1 MQKKKNSLQNCTKKV
16 FLCIEI
22 VDDRC
27 YYNKLKEVIKM
38 NTNSKGIVI
47 AGNIIADIVKTVDCY
62 PKVGMLANVSSV
74 SRAVGGC
81 VSNTAIDLKK
91 IDPSLPVS
99 AVGKIGKDDAGEFLM
114 AQFDKY
120 GVEREGVTVS
130 ETQPTSF
137 SDVMSQPSGE
147 RTFFHARGSNA
158 EFSPADIDI
167 EGLTCDIF
175 HIGYI
180 LLLDAMDAFDAE
192 YGTVMARLLSQI
204 QAKGIK
210 TSVDVVSDSGADY
223 KAKILPS
230 LKYSNYAIMNE
241 IESTML
247 SDLEPYDQNG
257 RIITENIRKTM
268 ELMADAGV
276 KDKIVIHCKEAGFCY
291 DVATKKF
298 TCVASLNVPKSE
310 IKGSVGAGD
319 AFCAGALYGIY
330 NGMSDE
336 EMLKFASASA
346 ACNLF
351 AENSIDG
358 LREKAEIEKIAEI
371 YGRKEIELC

>member
-1 MQKKKNSLQNCTKKV
+1 MKT
-16 FLCIEI
+16 
-22 VDDRC
+22 
-27 YYNKLKEVIKM
+27 
-38 NTNSKGIVI
+38 NTKGITV
-47 AGNIIADIVKTVDCY
+47 AGNIIVDIVKTVDCY
-62 PKVGMLANVSSV
+62 PQVGMLANVSSV

-81 VSNTAIDLKK
+81 VSNTGIDIKK

-99 AVGKIGKDDAGEFLM
+99 AVGKVGKDDAADFLM

-120 GVEREGVTVS
+120 GLEHSGVTVS

-167 EGLTCDIF
+167 EGLSCDIF

-180 LLLDAMDAFDAE
+180 LLLDAMDAADSE
-192 YGTVMARLLSQI
+192 YGTVMARLLAEVQK
-204 QAKGIK
+204 KGIK
-210 TSVDVVSDSGADY
+210 TSIDVVSDSCSDY

-241 IESTML
+241 LESTML
-247 SDLEPYDQNG
+247 SDLEPYDKDG
-257 RIITENIRKTM
+257 RIIAENIRKTM
-268 ELMADAGV
+268 ELMAEAGV
-276 KDKIVIHCKEAGFCY
+276 KEKIIIHCKDAGFSY

-298 TCVASLNVPKSE
+298 TCVPSLNIPKAE

-330 NGMSDE
+330 NGMEDE
-336 EMLKFASASA
+336 EILKFASASA

-371 YGRKEIELC
+371 YGRKELELC

>member
-1 MQKKKNSLQNCTKKV
+1 MSN
-16 FLCIEI
+16 
-22 VDDRC
+22 
-27 YYNKLKEVIKM
+27 
-38 NTNSKGIVI
+38 NSKGIVI
-47 AGNIIADIVKTVDCY
+47 AGNVIVDIVKTVDCY
-62 PKVGMLANVSSV
+62 PEVGMLANVSSV

-81 VSNTAIDLKK
+81 VSNTGIDLKK

-99 AVGKIGKDDAGEFLM
+99 AIGKVGKDDVADYLL

-120 GVEREGVTVS
+120 GLERSGISVS

-137 SDVMSQPSGE
+137 SDVMSMPSGE
-147 RTFFHARGSNA
+147 RTFFHGRGSNA

-167 EGLTCDIF
+167 DSLSCDIF

-180 LLLDAMDAFDAE
+180 LVLDAMDAADSE
-192 YGTVMARLLSQI
+192 YGTVMARLLAEVQK
-204 QAKGIK
+204 KGIK
-210 TSVDVVSDSGADY
+210 TSIDVVSDSSSDY
-223 KAKILPS
+223 RSKIMPS

-247 SDLEPYDQNG
+247 SDLDAYDEKG
-257 RIITENIRKTM
+257 KIITENIRKTM

-276 KDKIVIHCKEAGFCY
+276 KDKIVIHCKDAGFCY
-291 DVATKKF
+291 DVATKRF
-298 TCVASLNVPKSE
+298 TCVPSLNIPKEE

-319 AFCAGALYGIY
+319 AFCAGTLYGIY
-330 NGMSDE
+330 NGWDDE
-336 EMLKFASASA
+336 EILKFASASA

-358 LREKAEIEKIAEI
+358 LREKAEIEKIAAK
-371 YGRKEIELC
+371 YGRKEMNLC